1 MDGDCAEYGNLR
13 RFREPKE
20 MSNKKFNSLDDQI
33 DSGLGSLGYHS
44 GSLDYLEESD
54 RLSSVPEQQ
63 NQTAHN
69 KNASYDNI
77 VNSLRG
83 LDIKTNV
90 HSDSSSRCDSGLGQ
104 ERLSSIPSL
113 SQSQTS
119 VLDSN
124 SNRRDSGVIVDKS
137 RVSGVQ
143 AEPSQNLPSQ
153 HLPLTSQQH
162 YERWV
167 PFASHSHFTSE
178 QVMDIFRGD
187 EDGDN
192 HLHLSIIHG
201 LPDVTLQVIG
211 LAPDWEWLSQ
221 TNNLLQSPLHLAVIT
236 RQVHVVRRLM
246 CAGARLDLQDQT
258 GNTPLHNA
266 CRLGFEDVVRTLL
279 TPVRYEETYQ
289 NNYDIPPQYIPGD
302 LEAKNYDGLTCL
314 HLAAIGGH
322 LQVMRLL
329 LQAGANVNAAEG
341 KGGRTV
347 LHLAADWGHGD
358 MMKFLLERRDILID
372 AKTYAGLTPL
382 VLAYGRDHK
391 QTVAELY
398 NKGASY
404 TDLNLTEDST
414 GDDSDEEMSEDSVCS
429 NLSSTRRSPRGHQ
442 FTNR

>member
-1 MDGDCAEYGNLR
+1 MEGDIQADCEGYGNVSNR
-13 RFREPKE
+13 RFRAANE
-20 MSNKKFNSLDDQI
+20 MSNKKFSSIDDQI

-44 GSLDYLEESD
+44 GNHESLDFVDEEKY
-54 RLSSVPEQQ
+54 SSQPQERK
-63 NQTAHN
+63 AS
-69 KNASYDNI
+69 SYDI
-77 VNSLRG
+77 VNSFRG
-83 LDIKTNV
+83 LDIKTQS
-90 HSDSSSRCDSGLGQ
+90 HTDSSDRCDSGLGQ
-104 ERLSSIPSL
+104 ERLSSI
-113 SQSQTS
+113 QS
-119 VLDSN
+119 DS
-124 SNRRDSGVIVDKS
+124 SRCDSGVLADTS
-137 RVSGVQ
+137 RISSVQ
-143 AEPSQNLPSQ
+143 AENRPIPRVPVQ
-153 HLPLTSQQH
+153 
-162 YERWV
+162 YEPWV
-167 PFASHSHFTSE
+167 PFASQSRFTSE
-178 QVMDIFRGD
+178 QVMDLFRGD

-221 TNNLLQSPLHLAVIT
+221 SNNLLQSPLHLAVIT
-236 RQVHVVRRLM
+236 RQVDVVRRLM

-289 NNYDIPPQYIPGD
+289 NSYEIPPQYIPGD

-314 HLAAIGGH
+314 HLASIGGH
-322 LQVMRLL
+322 MNVMRLL
-329 LQAGANVNAAEG
+329 LHNGANVNAAEG

-398 NKGASY
+398 QKGASY

-414 GDDSDEEMSEDSVCS
+414 GDSSDEEMSEDSLYS
-429 NLSSTRRSPRGHQ
+429 NASSSSRGGHGYQ
-442 FTNR
+442 LTNR